1 MSAEIESLSSE
12 INARRTGRGASPM
25 LVALA
30 VLALLLAI
38 YAHVRF
44 SQFDGR
50 MDRLR
55 EQVAQ
60 LRASHDRLT
69 GQIATLNARLDTSQN
84 ALRTELRGL
93 RELPAQ
99 LGELGR
105 GIEELRTRTE
115 APQRAWVRAEAL
127 YLLDLG
133 ARRLNLEHDV
143 VTAIVAMETA
153 DARLAML
160 DDPAAADVRRLLAGE
175 LAELRAV
182 QLPDVALVLRRIA
195 ALEDAVPTLPVL
207 GIPAGQGRR
216 TGTEPKPDG
225 PLERG
230 LSRLAE
236 ALHDLVS
243 LKRIDPAT
251 TRLVTQEEQ
260 SLRRQH
266 LELLLFAARVA
277 AMQPDATGY
286 QQSLQAAATWLE
298 QFFDVSSPAAAAA
311 QAEIAALRGLN
322 IAPPLP
328 AVGAAARQLQRVMSG
343 NPGRS

>member
-1 MSAEIESLSSE
+1 
-12 INARRTGRGASPM
+12 M

-38 YAHVRF
+38 YAHWRF
-44 SQFDGR
+44 GQFD
-50 MDRLR
+50 DRIDRVRGQL
-55 EQVAQ
+55 AT
-60 LRASHDRLT
+60 LRAGHDRLA
-69 GQIATLNARLDTSQN
+69 GQIATLSARLDTSQA

-105 GIEELRTRTE
+105 GVEELRTRTE

-143 VTAIVAMETA
+143 VTALAAMETA

-160 DDPAAADVRRLLAGE
+160 DDPAVADVRRLLAGE
-175 LAELRAV
+175 LAALRAV
-182 QLPDVALVLRRIA
+182 QMPDVAAVLERIA

-207 GIPAGQGRR
+207 GVPAGQARR
-216 TGTEPKPDG
+216 SETGPKPDG

-236 ALHDLVS
+236 ALRDLVS
-243 LKRIDPAT
+243 LKRIDPVT

-277 AMQPDATGY
+277 AMQPDATAY
-286 QQSLQAAATWLE
+286 RQSLQAAGTWLE
-298 QFFDVSSPAAAAA
+298 QFFDASSPAAAAA
-311 QAEIAALRGLN
+311 QSEIAALQGIN

-343 NPGRS
+343 KPAGS